1 MMVLVDTS
9 IWIDHLREGNHPL
22 STLLNQDR
30 VLMHEMVAG
39 ELACGTLTDRKEL
52 LDQFSKL
59 PQIQLISSR
68 EVMAFIE
75 DHAVMGKGIGLVD
88 ANLLA
93 STMRAGRKIWTRDR
107 KLLTVAIE
115 LNLSFDDTTLHGVP

>member
-9 IWIDHLREGNHPL
+9 IWIDHLRKGNHPL
-22 STLLNQDR
+22 SGLFNQDR

-39 ELACGTLTDRKEL
+39 ELACGRLADRKGL

-59 PQIQLISSR
+59 PQIQLIPGR

-75 DHAVMGKGIGLVD
+75 DHAIMGKGVGLVD
-88 ANLLA
+88 AHLLA
-93 STMRAGRKIWTRDR
+93 STMRADGKIWTRDR
-107 KLLTVAIE
+107 NLLAVATDM
-115 LNLSFDDTTLHGVP
+115 NLSFDATTLHGAS

>member
-9 IWIDHLREGNHPL
+9 IWIDHLGQGNHPL
-22 STLLNQDR
+22 SRLLNQDR

-39 ELACGTLTDRKEL
+39 ELACGTLADRKGL
-52 LDQFSKL
+52 LGQLSKL
-59 PQIQLISSR
+59 PQIQLIPSR

-75 DHAVMGKGIGLVD
+75 NQEVMGKGIGLVD

-93 STMRAGRKIWTRDR
+93 STMISGRKIWARD
-107 KLLTVAIE
+107 KNLLAVATD
-115 LNLSFDDTTLHGVP
+115 LNLSFDATTLHGIP

>member
-22 STLLNQDR
+22 SRLLDQDR

-39 ELACGTLTDRKEL
+39 ELACGTLADRKGL
-52 LDQFSKL
+52 LAQFSKL
-59 PQIQLISSR
+59 PQLPLIPSR

-75 DHAVMGKGIGLVD
+75 NHTVMGKGIGLVD

-107 KLLTVAIE
+107 NLLAVATD
-115 LNLSFDDTTLHGVP
+115 LNLSFDATTLHGVP